1 MHIEKKQTAINK
13 AAALLKDSGKFILS
27 IDKNQDGFI
36 DTGMRKIPV
45 FPDTPAEIK
54 SYIANSGLLIIEL
67 YETEFAHI
75 FIAEKP
81 KLPFDRIL
89 TDKEGYN
96 GLDKRNTKRY

>member
-1 MHIEKKQTAINK
+1 MLTDEKNDPVHDPRP
-13 AAALLKDSGKFILS
+13 LRDYM
-27 IDKNQDGFI
+27 DKWDGQAFI
-36 DTGMRKIPV
+36 DTGMRKITV

-81 KLPFDRIL
+81 DCS
-89 TDKEGYN
+89 
-96 GLDKRNTKRY
+96 